1 MPVAT
6 GSVSQGNEMAGKR
19 DYGQFCGLAA
29 GLNII
34 GERWTL
40 LLVRE
45 LLVSALRFNELLDNL
60 PGIGPNLLA
69 ERLRTLAEHGLVE
82 QLAVVGDGRAKRYRL
97 TERGQQLRG
106 PVLGLARWGMQFL
119 SLDDRDGG
127 EVRAEWG
134 IIAVQAMVDT
144 GRVPEVDEAY
154 EFRVGEETFGVFVDA
169 GAVRFV
175 PGPPVRAEVV
185 VSSDPDTF
193 IQIGAGMVSPF
204 DALAAGQIKLEG
216 PAEAIRRCTRMLGLT

>member
-1 MPVAT
+1 V
-6 GSVSQGNEMAGKR
+6 VGKR

-45 LLVSALRFNELLDNL
+45 LLVSPLRFNELLVNL
-60 PGIGPNLLA
+60 PGVGPNLLT
-69 ERLRTLAEHGLVE
+69 ERLRTLIQHELVE
-82 QLAVVGDGRAKRYRL
+82 QLPVPGDGRAKLYRL

-119 SLDDRDGG
+119 SPQDRQGA

-144 GRVPEVDEAY
+144 ERVPDADEVY
-154 EFRVGEETFGVFVDA
+154 EFRVGDETFRVVVAA
-169 GAVRFV
+169 GEVRFV
-175 PGPPVRAEVV
+175 PDAAGESTRDAVV
-185 VSSDPDTF
+185 TVTSDPDTF
-193 IQIGAGMVSPF
+193 IQIGAGMTSAF
-204 DALAAGQIKLEG
+204 DALAAGQIKIEG
-216 PAEAIRRCTRMLGLT
+216 APDAIRRCTRMLGLS

>member
-1 MPVAT
+1 
-6 GSVSQGNEMAGKR
+6 MAGKR

-69 ERLRTLAEHGLVE
+69 ERLKTLAEHGLVE
-82 QLAVVGDGRAKRYRL
+82 QLPVPGDGRAKLYRL

-119 SLDDRDGG
+119 SAGDRDGA

-134 IIAVQAMVDT
+134 IIAVQAMVDAERLP
-144 GRVPEVDEAY
+144 GVDETY
-154 EFRVGEETFGVFVDA
+154 EFRVGDETFAVTVKG

-175 PGPPVRAEVV
+175 PGPAAGSEVV
-185 VSSDPDTF
+185 VTSDPDTF

-204 DALAAGQIKLEG
+204 DALAAGQIKVEG
-216 PAEAIRRCTRMLGLT
+216 PAAAIRRCTRMLGLS

>member
-1 MPVAT
+1 
-6 GSVSQGNEMAGKR
+6 MAGKR

-69 ERLRTLAEHGLVE
+69 ERLRTLGEHGLVE
-82 QLAVVGDGRAKRYRL
+82 QLPVPGDGRAKLYRL
-97 TERGQQLRG
+97 TDRGQQLRG

-119 SLDDRDGG
+119 SADDRDGG
-127 EVRAEWG
+127 EIRAEWG
-134 IIAVQAMVDT
+134 IIAVQAMVD
-144 GRVPEVDEAY
+144 GDRVPDTDETY
-154 EFRVGEETFGVFVDA
+154 EFRVGEEVFAVSVTG
-169 GAVRFV
+169 GAARFL
-175 PGPPVRAEVV
+175 PGQSESAVAVV

-216 PAEAIRRCTRMLGLT
+216 QPEAIRRCTRLLGLT

>member
-1 MPVAT
+1 MGT
-6 GSVSQGNEMAGKR
+6 KR

-45 LLVSALRFNELLDNL
+45 LLVSPLRFNELLENL
-60 PGIGPNLLA
+60 PGIGPNLLT

-82 QLAVVGDGRAKRYRL
+82 QLSVPDDGRAKLYRL
-97 TERGQQLRG
+97 TEHGQQLRG

-119 SLDDRDGG
+119 SAADREGA

-134 IIAVQAMVDT
+134 IIAVQAMVDVD
-144 GRVPEVDEAY
+144 RLPDVDETY
-154 EFRVGEETFGVFVDA
+154 EFTVGDETIWVVVSA
-169 GAVRFV
+169 GEVRFV
-175 PGPPVRAEVV
+175 PNSQTRPTEA
-185 VSSDPDTF
+185 VSVTVTSDPDTF
-193 IQIGAGMVSPF
+193 IQIGAGMIGAF
-204 DALAAGQIKLEG
+204 DALAAGQIKIEG
-216 PAEAIRRCTRMLGLT
+216 PSDAIRRCTRMLGLS